1 MRRKSESTS
10 AAKREAHD
18 RADAAMPDVAGLTVK
33 QAEMALAEARNRERE
48 RREYERRKA
57 KGKPLSK
64 ITQDAIRYEKC
75 FESGVVKVE
84 KGLYSITCDVDNMD
98 YRNLGESEKEALY
111 VRLLRV
117 YNLFEP
123 TTHLQWSVIVRVVGR
138 RSILDEVLISHQP
151 DGLDRLR
158 DEVNEVLTDRASK
171 GKTDIETRL
180 LLTICTKAD
189 NEAEAQSILDG
200 LVKDIRPDFESM
212 GSGLTVLSGAEWL
225 EIVAGVFWPSDV
237 LVFDWATLVDTKTG
251 KATGLTTKD
260 AVAPMSL
267 AFEPRI
273 LKPRPNGTTSVVK
286 DSGIYRCNDFYASTL
301 LLRKSPGMIDDR
313 MVSVITSTPMDM
325 MFTIHMQPTSAES
338 SRKATDAY
346 IAAVEGDTHDRAK
359 EARRENMPAGV
370 YMTSKHVDR
379 AQDAEELKKEVQFGG
394 HKLFYTTMS
403 AHVRAETPDDLK
415 LEQIPKL

>member
-171 GKTDIETRL
+171 
-180 LLTICTKAD
+180 
-189 NEAEAQSILDG
+189 
-200 LVKDIRPDFESM
+200 
-212 GSGLTVLSGAEWL
+212 
-225 EIVAGVFWPSDV
+225 
-237 LVFDWATLVDTKTG
+237 
-251 KATGLTTKD
+251 
-260 AVAPMSL
+260 
-267 AFEPRI
+267 
-273 LKPRPNGTTSVVK
+273 
-286 DSGIYRCNDFYASTL
+286 
-301 LLRKSPGMIDDR
+301 
-313 MVSVITSTPMDM
+313 
-325 MFTIHMQPTSAES
+325 
-338 SRKATDAY
+338 
-346 IAAVEGDTHDRAK
+346 
-359 EARRENMPAGV
+359 
-370 YMTSKHVDR
+370 
-379 AQDAEELKKEVQFGG
+379 
-394 HKLFYTTMS
+394 
-403 AHVRAETPDDLK
+403 
-415 LEQIPKL
+415 

>member
-212 GSGLTVLSGAEWL
+212 GSGLTVLSGAERTICSKKVQGQV
-225 EIVAGVFWPSDV
+225 EA
-237 LVFDWATLVDTKTG
+237 
-251 KATGLTTKD
+251 
-260 AVAPMSL
+260 
-267 AFEPRI
+267 
-273 LKPRPNGTTSVVK
+273 
-286 DSGIYRCNDFYASTL
+286 
-301 LLRKSPGMIDDR
+301 LRR
-313 MVSVITSTPMDM
+313 
-325 MFTIHMQPTSAES
+325 
-338 SRKATDAY
+338 
-346 IAAVEGDTHDRAK
+346 
-359 EARRENMPAGV
+359 
-370 YMTSKHVDR
+370 
-379 AQDAEELKKEVQFGG
+379 L
-394 HKLFYTTMS
+394 
-403 AHVRAETPDDLK
+403 
-415 LEQIPKL
+415 

>member
-123 TTHLQWSVIVRVVGR
+123 SGR
-138 RSILDEVLISHQP
+138 SSCASSAAGRSS
-151 DGLDRLR
+151 
-158 DEVNEVLTDRASK
+158 
-171 GKTDIETRL
+171 TR
-180 LLTICTKAD
+180 C
-189 NEAEAQSILDG
+189 S
-200 LVKDIRPDFESM
+200 
-212 GSGLTVLSGAEWL
+212 
-225 EIVAGVFWPSDV
+225 
-237 LVFDWATLVDTKTG
+237 
-251 KATGLTTKD
+251 
-260 AVAPMSL
+260 
-267 AFEPRI
+267 
-273 LKPRPNGTTSVVK
+273 
-286 DSGIYRCNDFYASTL
+286 Y
-301 LLRKSPGMIDDR
+301 
-313 MVSVITSTPMDM
+313 
-325 MFTIHMQPTSAES
+325 PTSRTGSTAC
-338 SRKATDAY
+338 ATRS
-346 IAAVEGDTHDRAK
+346 TRCSPT
-359 EARRENMPAGV
+359 ARR
-370 YMTSKHVDR
+370 R
-379 AQDAEELKKEVQFGG
+379 ARR
-394 HKLFYTTMS
+394 T
-403 AHVRAETPDDLK
+403 
-415 LEQIPKL
+415 

>member
-1 MRRKSESTS
+1 
-10 AAKREAHD
+10 
-18 RADAAMPDVAGLTVK
+18 MPDVAGLTVK

-98 YRNLGESEKEALY
+98 YRNLGESEKKALY

-225 EIVAGVFWPSDV
+225 EIVAGVFWPDDI
-237 LVFDWATLVDTKTG
+237 LVFDW
-251 KATGLTTKD
+251 
-260 AVAPMSL
+260 
-267 AFEPRI
+267 
-273 LKPRPNGTTSVVK
+273 
-286 DSGIYRCNDFYASTL
+286 
-301 LLRKSPGMIDDR
+301 
-313 MVSVITSTPMDM
+313 
-325 MFTIHMQPTSAES
+325 
-338 SRKATDAY
+338 
-346 IAAVEGDTHDRAK
+346 
-359 EARRENMPAGV
+359 
-370 YMTSKHVDR
+370 
-379 AQDAEELKKEVQFGG
+379 
-394 HKLFYTTMS
+394 
-403 AHVRAETPDDLK
+403 
-415 LEQIPKL
+415 

>member
-98 YRNLGESEKEALY
+98 YRNLGESEKKALY

-158 DEVNEVLTDRASK
+158 DEVNEVLTMADERMYEDKARAHRDRRSGEHA
-171 GKTDIETRL
+171 G
-180 LLTICTKAD
+180 
-189 NEAEAQSILDG
+189 
-200 LVKDIRPDFESM
+200 
-212 GSGLTVLSGAEWL
+212 GSGFGEAAGSPEPPPPGGRGA
-225 EIVAGVFWPSDV
+225 
-237 LVFDWATLVDTKTG
+237 
-251 KATGLTTKD
+251 
-260 AVAPMSL
+260 
-267 AFEPRI
+267 
-273 LKPRPNGTTSVVK
+273 
-286 DSGIYRCNDFYASTL
+286 
-301 LLRKSPGMIDDR
+301 
-313 MVSVITSTPMDM
+313 
-325 MFTIHMQPTSAES
+325 
-338 SRKATDAY
+338 
-346 IAAVEGDTHDRAK
+346 
-359 EARRENMPAGV
+359 
-370 YMTSKHVDR
+370 
-379 AQDAEELKKEVQFGG
+379 
-394 HKLFYTTMS
+394 
-403 AHVRAETPDDLK
+403 
-415 LEQIPKL
+415 

>member
-1 MRRKSESTS
+1 M
-10 AAKREAHD
+10 
-18 RADAAMPDVAGLTVK
+18 
-33 QAEMALAEARNRERE
+33 
-48 RREYERRKA
+48 
-57 KGKPLSK
+57 
-64 ITQDAIRYEKC
+64 
-75 FESGVVKVE
+75 KVE

-225 EIVAGVFWPSDV
+225 EIVAGVFWPSDA

-251 KATGLTTKD
+251 KATGSPPRTPWPDVPRVRAAHLSRART
-260 AVAPMSL
+260 AP
-267 AFEPRI
+267 PRSS
-273 LKPRPNGTTSVVK
+273 RTAG
-286 DSGIYRCNDFYASTL
+286 STAAT
-301 LLRKSPGMIDDR
+301 I
-313 MVSVITSTPMDM
+313 STPRRCCC
-325 MFTIHMQPTSAES
+325 A
-338 SRKATDAY
+338 SR
-346 IAAVEGDTHDRAK
+346 
-359 EARRENMPAGV
+359 PA
-370 YMTSKHVDR
+370 
-379 AQDAEELKKEVQFGG
+379 
-394 HKLFYTTMS
+394 
-403 AHVRAETPDDLK
+403 
-415 LEQIPKL
+415 

>member
-1 MRRKSESTS
+1 
-10 AAKREAHD
+10 
-18 RADAAMPDVAGLTVK
+18 MPDVAGLTVK

-158 DEVNEVLTDRASK
+158 DEVNEVLTMADERMYEQQAPPAHRAQRGACAGGAGAQQRPDRRGRGRVRVRCGLAVRRLVDSTDDYLYVCNMKTGVFRYPQAMVEEFGLPAQVVGRCGGRMGLARAS
-171 GKTDIETRL
+171 R
-180 LLTICTKAD
+180 
-189 NEAEAQSILDG
+189 
-200 LVKDIRPDFESM
+200 
-212 GSGLTVLSGAEWL
+212 
-225 EIVAGVFWPSDV
+225 
-237 LVFDWATLVDTKTG
+237 
-251 KATGLTTKD
+251 
-260 AVAPMSL
+260 
-267 AFEPRI
+267 
-273 LKPRPNGTTSVVK
+273 
-286 DSGIYRCNDFYASTL
+286 
-301 LLRKSPGMIDDR
+301 
-313 MVSVITSTPMDM
+313 
-325 MFTIHMQPTSAES
+325 
-338 SRKATDAY
+338 
-346 IAAVEGDTHDRAK
+346 
-359 EARRENMPAGV
+359 
-370 YMTSKHVDR
+370 
-379 AQDAEELKKEVQFGG
+379 
-394 HKLFYTTMS
+394 
-403 AHVRAETPDDLK
+403 
-415 LEQIPKL
+415 

>member
-1 MRRKSESTS
+1 MRRKSESMS

-98 YRNLGESEKEALY
+98 YRNLGESEKKALY

-158 DEVNEVLTDRASK
+158 DEVNEVLTMADERMYEQKRRLHIGRAGNKHTHRKVSLQRRMQAVAALQNRQRRGSK
-171 GKTDIETRL
+171 RLRRQEGSRRTAVCIIERRFAAQKRLQNLVSQPNEIHIRAGL
-180 LLTICTKAD
+180 LL
-189 NEAEAQSILDG
+189 
-200 LVKDIRPDFESM
+200 P
-212 GSGLTVLSGAEWL
+212 
-225 EIVAGVFWPSDV
+225 
-237 LVFDWATLVDTKTG
+237 
-251 KATGLTTKD
+251 
-260 AVAPMSL
+260 
-267 AFEPRI
+267 
-273 LKPRPNGTTSVVK
+273 
-286 DSGIYRCNDFYASTL
+286 
-301 LLRKSPGMIDDR
+301 
-313 MVSVITSTPMDM
+313 
-325 MFTIHMQPTSAES
+325 
-338 SRKATDAY
+338 
-346 IAAVEGDTHDRAK
+346 
-359 EARRENMPAGV
+359 
-370 YMTSKHVDR
+370 
-379 AQDAEELKKEVQFGG
+379 
-394 HKLFYTTMS
+394 
-403 AHVRAETPDDLK
+403 VRAARSK
-415 LEQIPKL
+415 R